1 MKHQPEDGMHTNRRK
16 VLTAMVS
23 AAVTAVFGQR
33 SAIANTAQLEQAIEQ
48 FSEGQRI
55 EDETVVL
62 KVPEIAEDGN
72 SVPVSVFV
80 NSPMT
85 EYDYVESVALLS
97 TDNQQPNV
105 ATFHFSPLS
114 GFASASTN
122 IRLEQTSDVIALAR
136 LSNGRVFKSSKTVK
150 VALGGFDDW

>member
-1 MKHQPEDGMHTNRRK
+1 MHANRRK
-16 VLTAMVS
+16 FFTATVSTALTA
-23 AAVTAVFGQR
+23 FFCHR
-33 SAIANTAQLEQAIEQ
+33 SAIANTVQLEQAIRQ

-85 EYDYVESVALLS
+85 QYDYVESVALLS
-97 TDNQQPNV
+97 TGNQQPNV

-114 GFASASTN
+114 GFATASTN
-122 IRLEQTSDVIALAR
+122 IRLEQTQDVIALAR
-136 LSNGRVFKSSKTVK
+136 LSNGRIFKASKTVK

>member
-1 MKHQPEDGMHTNRRK
+1 MHVTRRK
-16 VLTAMVS
+16 VLTATAG
-23 AAVTAVFGQR
+23 AAAAAFFGQR
-33 SAIANTAQLEQAIEQ
+33 DVFAGTVQLEQAIKQ

-72 SVPVSVFV
+72 SVPVSIFV

-85 EYDYVESVALLS
+85 EYDYVESVVLLS
-97 TDNQQPNV
+97 SGNKQPNV

-122 IRLEQTSDVIALAR
+122 IRLEQTQDVIALAR
-136 LSNGRVFKSSKTVK
+136 LSNGRVFKASKTVK

>member
-1 MKHQPEDGMHTNRRK
+1 MQANRRK
-16 VLTAMVS
+16 VLAATVS
-23 AAVTAVFGQR
+23 AAVTALFSQR
-33 SAIANTAQLEQAIEQ
+33 SAIANTVQLEQAIKE

-97 TDNQQPNV
+97 TGNQQPSV

-122 IRLEQTSDVIALAR
+122 IRLEKTSEVIALAR
-136 LSNGRVFKSSKTVK
+136 LSNGRVFKASKTVK